1 MRNSNFPTKG
11 MPFNQQMSFPC
22 ELTLRTTD
30 EGIRLY
36 RWPVKEIESLYKKK
50 HEVKKMRLKPGENP
64 LKDIKAE
71 LIDLHADITMGSA
84 KKVVF
89 NLRGSPVTYDGHTL
103 ATARGRG
110 ALKPRD
116 GRITVRILI
125 DRGSVEAFGNEGRLS
140 LTSYAIHEPENRNLS
155 LTAEGGEAVVNKL
168 VVNELKSAWK

>member
-1 MRNSNFPTKG
+1 

-30 EGIRLY
+30 EGVRLY
-36 RWPVKEIESLYKKK
+36 RWPVKEIQSIYNKK
-50 HEVKKMRLKPGENP
+50 HEVKKTQLKPGDNP

-71 LIDLHADITMGSA
+71 LLDLYADITMGSA

-89 NLRGSPVTYDGHTL
+89 NLRGSAVTYDGRTL
-103 ATARGRG
+103 ATPRGRG
-110 ALKPRD
+110 ALKPRG
-116 GRITVRILI
+116 GRITVRILV

-140 LTSYAIHEPENRNLS
+140 LTSYAIHEPANLDLS
-155 LTAEGGEAVVNKL
+155 LTVEGGDAVLNKL